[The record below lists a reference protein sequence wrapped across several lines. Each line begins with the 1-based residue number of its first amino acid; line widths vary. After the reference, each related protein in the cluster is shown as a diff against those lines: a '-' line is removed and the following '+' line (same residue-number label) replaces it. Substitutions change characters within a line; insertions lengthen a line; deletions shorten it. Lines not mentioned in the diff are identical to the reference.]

1 MAKIE
6 QLFFANNNGT
16 VVLDEDKGQGNF
28 IFYYAPSKKIVIYDV
43 YLDKKNTLKMA
54 FNRRKNTNANIQP
67 SIIEEVTAV
76 MLKIAGVKEE
86 SGVEDV
92 EIPAPES
99 ARVDIAKALKDV
111 GGI

>member
-1 MAKIE
+1 LAKIE

-43 YLDKKNTLKMA
+43 YLDKKNTLQMA

-76 MLKIAGVKEE
+76 MLKIAGVKDE
-86 SGVEDV
+86 SVEV